1 MSNPSSKAS
10 IHAELSRLGA
20 SQSEDFRRTLAALSQ
35 DWLAEQWLPES
46 AWQEINQLELDV
58 VSLWQTIDDC
68 ISLATQLT
76 SGFMPNGWSGRQN
89 EAAAPAQT
97 TAVASGQAAAP
108 MDSPTKEQL
117 LADLRA
123 VTQISAQMNRAVQA
137 QATTTIRP
145 GKPVL
150 KRPNATEAGEAK
162 ELLQTDRR
170 TATQISKPLQS
181 QPTQAA
187 SPGKPIVKRPNAAE
201 ADVVSAL
208 LRARD
213 WAGETTPATPPSA
226 QPTVEKNEQT
236 RSSYLSSV
244 DSGSDDKSGGDAN
257 LRQSEQTSSYLPTSR
272 STEIQTNPWVRRQM
286 RTAPAPSPLHPSA
299 AEVQRKIPPRLD
311 LQRNR
316 CSQKPGVGLCT
327 RHSSLRNKAR

>member
-145 GKPVL
+145 GKPVAF
-150 KRPNATEAGEAK
+150 K
-162 ELLQTDRR
+162 
-170 TATQISKPLQS
+170 
-181 QPTQAA
+181 
-187 SPGKPIVKRPNAAE
+187 
-201 ADVVSAL
+201 
-208 LRARD
+208 
-213 WAGETTPATPPSA
+213 
-226 QPTVEKNEQT
+226 
-236 RSSYLSSV
+236 
-244 DSGSDDKSGGDAN
+244 
-257 LRQSEQTSSYLPTSR
+257 
-272 STEIQTNPWVRRQM
+272 
-286 RTAPAPSPLHPSA
+286 
-299 AEVQRKIPPRLD
+299 
-311 LQRNR
+311 
-316 CSQKPGVGLCT
+316 
-327 RHSSLRNKAR
+327 